1 MSSLNEEIT
10 VVGEL
15 SPDGQNLVISNSFRA
30 KRLWKH
36 LQGTQLEI
44 TFKKFYRKRSLAQ
57 NRYIWGVCVPDVIR
71 FLVDTTGV
79 EHSKEAVYS
88 FLRTR
93 VIGNE
98 MWVETIDDQDII
110 FLSGKRFS
118 QMNTKEF
125 SDAVEKIVLY
135 YAERGLKIRLP
146 KPKTNNFITDY
157 EQDAA

>member
-1 MSSLNEEIT
+1 MSKINEEFT
-10 VVGEL
+10 VVGTL
-15 SPDGQNLVISNSFRA
+15 SPDGQSLVIANSLRA
-30 KRLWKH
+30 KRLWKQ
-36 LQGTQLEI
+36 LQGEQLEI
-44 TFKKFYRKRSLAQ
+44 VFKKFFRKRSLAQ
-57 NRYIWGVCVPDVIR
+57 NRWIWGICVPDVMR
-71 FLVDTTGV
+71 FLLETTGE

-93 VIGNE
+93 VIGNDL
-98 MWVETIDDQDII
+98 WVETIDGQDVV

-125 SDAVEKIVLY
+125 SDAVEKIVAY

-146 KPKTNNFITDY
+146 KPKTNNFVTDY

>member
-1 MSSLNEEIT
+1 MSSNPELT

-15 SPDGQNLVISNSFRA
+15 SPDGQSLVISNSFRA

-36 LQGTQLEI
+36 LQGVQLEI
-44 TFKKFYRKRSLAQ
+44 TFKKFFRKRSLAQ
-57 NRYIWGVCVPDVIR
+57 NRWIWGICVPDVIQ
-71 FLVDTTGV
+71 FLFDTTGV
-79 EHSKEAVYS
+79 LHSKEAVYA

-125 SDAVEKIVLY
+125 TDAVEKIVLY
-135 YAERGLKIRLP
+135 YAERGMKIRLP

>member
-1 MSSLNEEIT
+1 MSSNPEIT

-15 SPDGQNLVISNSFRA
+15 SPDGQSLVIANSTRA

-36 LQGTQLEI
+36 LQGVQLEI
-44 TFKKFYRKRSLAQ
+44 IFKKFYRKRSLAQ
-57 NRYIWGVCVPDVIR
+57 NRWIWGICVIDVMQ
-71 FLVDTTGV
+71 FLLETTGV
-79 EHSKEAVYS
+79 LHSKEAIYA

-98 MWVETIDDQDII
+98 MWVETIDGHDVI

-125 SDAVEKIVLY
+125 SEAVEKIVLY
-135 YAERGLKIRLP
+135 YAERGLEIRLP
-146 KPKTNNFITDY
+146 KEKTNNFITDY
-157 EQDAA
+157 AD